1 MINGIFHR
9 TTKKKKKLVSVETQK
24 TLNIKSNLEGEKN
37 RAGKIRLPQFRV
49 YYRVTVINPIW
60 YCHENRNIDQWYNTE
75 IPEINLC
82 TYGHLIYDK
91 GV

>member
-1 MINGIFHR
+1 MEFF
-9 TTKKKKKLVSVETQK
+9 TELQQKKISVETQK
-24 TLNIKSNLEGEKN
+24 TLNIKSSLEGKKN

-60 YCHENRNIDQWYNTE
+60 YCHENRNIDQSCNIE
-75 IPEINLC
+75 SPEINLC

>member
-1 MINGIFHR
+1 M
-9 TTKKKKKLVSVETQK
+9 ETQK

-37 RAGKIRLPQFRV
+37 GARRIRLSEFRV
-49 YYRVTVINPIW
+49 YYRATIINLIW
-60 YCHENRNIDQWYNTE
+60 YCHENRNIDQWYNIE
-75 IPEINLC
+75 SPEINLC

>member
-9 TTKKKKKLVSVETQK
+9 TTTTKKISVETQK
-24 TLNIKSNLEGEKN
+24 TLNIKSSLEGKKN

-60 YCHENRNIDQWYNTE
+60 TVTKTE
-75 IPEINLC
+75 I
-82 TYGHLIYDK
+82 
-91 GV
+91 